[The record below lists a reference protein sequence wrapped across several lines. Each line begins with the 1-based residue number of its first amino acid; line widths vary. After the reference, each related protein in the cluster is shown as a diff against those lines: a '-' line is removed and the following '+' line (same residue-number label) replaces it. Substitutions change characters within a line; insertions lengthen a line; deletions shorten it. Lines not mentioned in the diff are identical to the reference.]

1 MPTPSVRRTR
11 SGSRRLGPEAGGA
24 AWLPALML
32 LSLLLGPATPAA
44 AQSATATVST
54 QQVRVGETLT
64 YTVTLR
70 GGRGRGVGPPLATGG
85 LQLVSQQPILDVTT
99 TLNGSTE
106 RRVAWAYR
114 GARPGTGRI
123 GQFRA
128 EVGGQ
133 AVIVDAVGIT
143 VRGGPAMP
151 APSAAPTGDG
161 ELFVRAEPS
170 RQTAVVG
177 QQVMVDYVLYFEP
190 QIQPRQTSPIG
201 TWDAA
206 GAWREEMEIAS
217 AYPRATTLGGRPYE
231 AVTIRRVALFPTRS
245 GTLELAPMRF
255 TVDLIRTDRSF
266 SNDPFAPFFS
276 PFNQRFEDREVTA
289 PAVSIDVAPLPGG
302 APPSFAGAVGQFEMT
317 TTADDAAVEA
327 GEPVRLRVALRGNGN
342 VATLEA
348 PELRVPPGVDAY
360 DPREDREVLRTG
372 TTFRGVKTFTY
383 TLVPQGGGRFEVP
396 AAPWTYY
403 DPADGQ
409 YKTLRVP
416 PVEIVAEG
424 EALAAAAAPPDPDA
438 PAALLT
444 SADWRR
450 QRGRPVWLW
459 AALGGGLALP
469 AIAASL
475 LWGAR
480 AGHQRLTAETP
491 AKRSRRV
498 GADVRRRLEAA
509 RALDGPAASAETER
523 ALRAFLAD
531 RFGAPTGPRS
541 TEALDRALAPDV
553 PDGLRRRTLDVLAAC
568 ARGQFAPGLDD
579 AHGAVIDD
587 AEAVLADLDA
597 LPAAGPPRRRF
608 ALPTTAG

>member
-1 MPTPSVRRTR
+1 MPTRLVRPAPSAP
-11 SGSRRLGPEAGGA
+11 RRLGPEAGGV
-24 AWLPALML
+24 AWVPVLALL
-32 LSLLLGPATPAA
+32 ALLLGGAGPAA
-44 AQSATATVST
+44 AQSAAATVST

-70 GGRGRGVGPPLATGG
+70 GGRGRSVGPPLATGG
-85 LQLVSQQPILDVTT
+85 LQLVSQQPVLDVTT
-99 TLNGSTE
+99 TINGSTE

-128 EVGGQ
+128 DVGGQ
-133 AVIVDAVGIT
+133 AVLVDAVSIT
-143 VRGGPAMP
+143 VRGGPAVP
-151 APSAAPTGDG
+151 APSAAPVGSG

-289 PAVSIDVAPLPGG
+289 PGVSIDVAPLPDG

-317 TTADDAAVEA
+317 TTADDASVEA
-327 GEPVRLRVALRGNGN
+327 GEPVRVRVALRGTGN

-348 PELRVPPGVDAY
+348 PALRVPPGVDAY
-360 DPREDREVLRTG
+360 DPREDRELFRTG

-383 TLVPQGGGRFEVP
+383 TLVPQGGGTFTVP
-396 AAPWTYY
+396 AAPWTYF

-424 EALAAAAAPPDPDA
+424 EALAEAAAPPDPNA

-459 AALGGGLALP
+459 GLLGGGLALP

-475 LWGAR
+475 VLGAR
-480 AGHQRLTAETP
+480 AGRRRLAAETP

-509 RALDGPAASAETER
+509 RRLDGPAAFAETER

-531 RFGAPTGPRS
+531 RFGVPAGPRS
-541 TEALDRALAPDV
+541 ADALDRALAPAV
-553 PDGLRRRTLDVLAAC
+553 PDVLRRRTLDVLAAC
-568 ARGQFAPGLDD
+568 ARGQFAPGLGD
-579 AHGAVIDD
+579 AHGAVIDE

-597 LPAAGPPRRRF
+597 LPAAGPPHRRLG
-608 ALPTTAG
+608 LPVSAG